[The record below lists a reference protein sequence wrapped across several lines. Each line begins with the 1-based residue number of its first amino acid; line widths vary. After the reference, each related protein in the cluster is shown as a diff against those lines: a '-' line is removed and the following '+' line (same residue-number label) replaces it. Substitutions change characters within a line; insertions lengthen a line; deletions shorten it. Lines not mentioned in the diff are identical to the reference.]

1 MRQKLTYK
9 ILLIASVLL
18 YVGCMERVD
27 VDLSP
32 SEYITFK
39 ATLGDSTKVRT
50 RSITDNFEITEDDW
64 PLDMTSEGE
73 QTKATLNNILGNYS
87 SAGVF
92 GYYTSGESSQ
102 VWNLLDNASYE
113 FDGDEMV
120 TEDPPR
126 WSTVP
131 EGATKIT
138 VYAYAPRIEN
148 LASNVITIP
157 DIKDSQIDY
166 IAAVSDSVALKD
178 RTSTYQSVQL
188 PFEHIYTAIQLKAG
202 FDCVIRSISIS
213 NVVKGGIYTIG
224 SGWNIE
230 GQEKI
235 TYSFSNLTLTVT
247 AGTNIGEPILMIP
260 QALSG
265 SILSIETTEGIYSV
279 SLDKKEWRQGKL
291 ITYTLNKKQSDYS
304 EYIYFD
310 IAAGPVTINKTTY
323 SGKVFVAGYT
333 EAQIISGKHESG
345 NKYYIYQSCVTDVN
359 KDKGNYK
366 VGYSDYDSANK
377 KGIGTPKL
385 PSYAEV
391 TWQEMRWRDFI
402 TNNTS
407 VESVIEAWDNAAGAG
422 KGSSGKP
429 NVAGAAGA
437 VRNADREATKN
448 IITVTD
454 DVNECL
460 LVLDNIYIS
469 AQYQGG
475 HNRTWGGITYTPTAA
490 SGSKLTLN
498 IIGDNRVGCVYY
510 NNSTKAASVAAQNE
524 LIFEGSGSITVAD
537 TDYYVS
543 GGGYFS
549 NHYDSAIG
557 NCDNG
562 NGCYGIIINSGIIYS
577 GTTQAENCT
586 AIGGGG
592 NGFGEVIIN
601 GGVVT
606 AVAST
611 TGTAIGG
618 GIGFS
623 SEGGGGYVEINGGNV
638 YAYNKDNGH
647 SIPSSAIGGAGS
659 QKEWGS
665 KGTVIINDG
674 YVYAYSALGTAIG
687 GGSSY
692 MKKGGDA
699 EVIITGGNVI
709 AMSGAPGSAGI
720 GGGTTGT
727 GGNSKWKGD
736 SDTNGGNAIITI
748 GSESNLNSTMP
759 ILRTGSIGGG
769 GSGHSSGNIGNANI
783 TIYGGDIQAQFVM
796 AASPN
801 NVFNMQG
808 GLIRNSDTSDNEY
821 KCIQENGGAVY
832 MQQGTF
838 TMSGGTIKKCSA
850 SKTSA
855 SKGGAV
861 YIVGGSFTMSGGT
874 IEQCTSNSDGGA
886 LYIEGGNVLL
896 NSTVSEVLFSGNVTK
911 NGNGGAICINGGT
924 FEMNGEDVN
933 ISNNAAID
941 REHRGIG
948 NGGGVYVS
956 SASGTMTVGLTK
968 GSITGNAAGR
978 NGGGV
983 CVINE
988 GEGLT
993 VNVSNIINNNNSLL
1007 EGGGLYVR
1015 GANANVNINDGSVKN
1030 NTTSGYQ
1037 KNQQIK
1043 VEGEGLVTLNKAGV
1057 TDQITVTFNDNASY
1071 YGKTIEGNVAT
1082 DTETYQYLVRSN
1094 RGILSDVTPTKEGY
1108 TFSEWNT
1115 RRDGKGVTYTNT
1127 GVEVILDQDITL
1139 YAIWNKN

>member
-1 MRQKLTYK
+1 MKYGWSHS
-9 ILLIASVLL
+9 IFLIAVIFLIAAP
-18 YVGCMERVD
+18 GCMERVD

-32 SEYITFK
+32 SEYMTFR
-39 ATLGDSTKVRT
+39 ATLGDSSQVRT
-50 RSITDNFEITEDDW
+50 RSIADNFEITEEEW
-64 PLDMTSEGE
+64 PLEVTADGE
-73 QTKATLNNILGNYS
+73 HTKATLNNILGNYS

-92 GYYTSGESSQ
+92 GYYGKDDICTILKNSQ
-102 VWNLLDNASYE
+102 FK

-120 TEDPPR
+120 TEHPPR
-126 WSTVP
+126 WSSIKQDNN
-131 EGATKIT
+131 ESIT
-138 VYAYAPRIEN
+138 IYAYAPRIET
-148 LASNVITIP
+148 LASNVIPIA
-157 DIKDSQIDY
+157 DVSDSQIDY
-166 IAAVSDSVALKD
+166 IAAASDPIALNSS
-178 RTSTYQSVQL
+178 TNTYQSIQL
-188 PFEHIYTAIQLKAG
+188 PFEHIYAAIQLKAG
-202 FDCVIRSISIS
+202 FDCTISSISIS
-213 NVVKGGIYTIG
+213 NVIKGGTYTIG
-224 SGWNIE
+224 SGWESGAEN
-230 GQEKI
+230 I
-235 TYSFSNLTLTVT
+235 TYSLSNLSLAVK
-247 AGTNIGEPILMIP
+247 AGDNIGEPILMIP
-260 QALSG
+260 QVLTG
-265 SILSIETTEGIYSV
+265 SVLTIETTDGTYSV

-291 ITYTLNKKQSDYS
+291 ITYTLNKKQSDDAG
-304 EYIYFD
+304 YIYFD
-310 IAAGPVTINKTTY
+310 IAAGNVTIEGNSY
-323 SGKVFVAGYT
+323 SGKVFVAVAGDT
-333 EAQIISGKHESG
+333 VAQVISGVHESG
-345 NKYYIYQSCVTDVN
+345 NKYYIYQSCVTEVN
-359 KDKGNYK
+359 KNKGNFK
-366 VGYSDYDSANK
+366 VGYPGYDNKNK
-377 KGIGTPKL
+377 KGTGKL
-385 PSYAEV
+385 TLPTYPEV
-391 TWQEMRWRDFI
+391 MYDETTRWRDFI
-402 TNNTS
+402 TNNS
-407 VESVIEAWDNAAGAG
+407 NVESVIEAWDNSTGANSNSSIDNTKAVRKAGRE
-422 KGSSGKP
+422 STQNTIMISGK
-429 NVAGAAGA
+429 VG
-437 VRNADREATKN
+437 VCYMT
-448 IITVTD
+448 I
-454 DVNECL
+454 
-460 LVLDNIYIS
+460 DNIYIS
-469 AQYQGG
+469 KQESQG
-475 HNRTWGGITYTPTAA
+475 NRKSSSISFIPEDKT
-490 SGSKLTLN
+490 GSILTLN
-498 IIGDNRVGCVYY
+498 IVGDNRVGAVHYD
-510 NNSTKAASVAAQNE
+510 NNTKAESEEKQNK
-524 LIFEGSGSITVAD
+524 LVFEGAGSITAAD
-537 TDYYVS
+537 TDFRTGKYNAGGSITGYY
-543 GGGYFS
+543 S
-549 NHYDSAIG
+549 NHFDSAIG
-557 NCDNG
+557 NADTDGYEN
-562 NGCYGIIINSGIIYS
+562 CYGIVINSGVIYA
-577 GTTQAENCT
+577 GTTKAENST

-592 NGFGEVIIN
+592 NGYGEVVIN

-618 GIGFS
+618 GIGFNAA
-623 SEGGGGYVEINGGNV
+623 GGVGYVEINGGNV
-638 YAYNKDNGH
+638 YAYNNENAYG
-647 SIPSSAIGGAGS
+647 IPSSAIGGAGS
-659 QKEWGS
+659 KSKSGS
-665 KGTVIINDG
+665 LGTVIVNDG

-687 GGSSY
+687 GGSSQTN
-692 MKKGGDA
+692 KGGDA
-699 EVIITGGNVI
+699 DVTITGGNVI
-709 AMSGAPGSAGI
+709 AKSGAAGSAGI
-720 GGGTTGT
+720 GGGMTCT
-727 GGNSKWKGD
+727 GGGSSLTGNNR
-736 SDTNGGNAIITI
+736 NGGNATIII
-748 GSESNLNSTMP
+748 GSKNSVMP

-769 GSGHSSGNIGNANI
+769 GTNASGGNIGNANI

-808 GLIRNSDTSDNEY
+808 GLIRNSDTSDDGY

-861 YIVGGSFTMSGGT
+861 YIEGGSFTMSGGT
-874 IEQCTSNSDGGA
+874 IELCTSNSDGGA
-886 LYIEGGNVLL
+886 LYIEGGSVLL
-896 NSTVSEVLFSGNVTK
+896 SGNVEFSGNVSK

-924 FEMNGEDVN
+924 FEMNGENVN

-941 REHRGIG
+941 REHLGIG

-983 CVINE
+983 CVINK

-993 VNVSNIINNNNSLL
+993 VNISNIINNNNSLL